1 MKQIFTVVTV
11 VAVVFLGVWFCLFCL
26 IYPLKYETE
35 IASAAAKYDVSPS
48 LIASLINA
56 ESSFN
61 KDKIS
66 KKGAIGLMQVLP
78 STASYVTN
86 QNPNLFNAADNI
98 DVGVHYLA
106 NLIKKFGDI
115 DTALFAYNAG
125 EGNVAR
131 WLQERG
137 TTKLTSCPFPETN
150 AYVEKI
156 KKGVNFYRGRL

>member
-1 MKQIFTVVTV
+1 MRKIITV
-11 VAVVFLGVWFCLFCL
+11 VAAVTVVFLGVWFCLFCL
-26 IYPLKYETE
+26 IYPLKYESE
-35 IASAAAKYDVSPS
+35 ITNAAAKYDVSPS

-61 KDKIS
+61 KNKIS

-78 STASYVTN
+78 STANYVTD
-86 QNPNLFNAADNI
+86 QNLNLFNAADNI

-106 NLIKKFGDI
+106 NLIKKFGDV

-125 EGNVAR
+125 EGNVTR
-131 WLQERG
+131 WLSEQG